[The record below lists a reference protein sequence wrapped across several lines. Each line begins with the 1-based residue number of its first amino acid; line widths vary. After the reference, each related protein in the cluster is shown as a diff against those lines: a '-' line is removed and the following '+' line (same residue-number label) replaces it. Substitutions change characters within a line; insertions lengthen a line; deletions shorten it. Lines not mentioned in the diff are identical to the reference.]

1 MSQEKASSLGDS
13 DSPQDMVSGMIIAIV
28 VLGAAL
34 IVALVKKG
42 II

>member
-1 MSQEKASSLGDS
+1 
-13 DSPQDMVSGMIIAIV
+13 MVSGMIIAIV